1 VASNVLSKNPYSFS
15 GDERPSRATAVE
27 PLWRRILKPVA
38 SLKLTIVLFS
48 LAIFIILAG
57 TVAQIDMD
65 VWQVVHHYFRAFF
78 TWIPLR
84 IFFPRVS
91 SDGTPIYIP
100 GGFPFPGLWTVGAV
114 ACVNLLA
121 AHILR
126 FKAQAKGLRLVSGL
140 VVIAVGVG
148 LTTWV
153 IAGVGTV
160 PWSAL
165 WVGIKLAVAALL
177 AGAIYRLVTMDWSR
191 RLEAGFL
198 VVGTIILA
206 SVLTWLLV
214 ASDFVPADPSMRIL
228 WQLVQ
233 AGGAAVVS
241 LIGCFLAFRKRAG
254 IVLLHAGV
262 ILMMVNELFVGLQ
275 NEGYFIQG
283 AAEAEMQLQ
292 VGDVHDYVED
302 VRAVEF
308 AVIDP
313 SNAKTDSVTVVPK
326 RILLAGGTVRNEQ
339 LPFDL
344 KLVKFFQNSILLS
357 QIPPE
362 KRTEALLSHVPPKVP
377 NPATA
382 GPGLSDFPIQRPPG
396 TGVDSD
402 SKVDQ
407 SSAYVE
413 LLKKGS
419 SDTLGTYLVSTGML
433 PQNVTVDG
441 KTYQFDLRFQRT
453 YKPYTVALSKTQEIF
468 YPGTKMAKGYESYI
482 HLSDPTT
489 NTNRDAKIWMN
500 NPLRHHGETFYQSG
514 FVPGGD
520 GRSPTT
526 VLMVVANRGWMI
538 PYTGCMIVV
547 VGLLAQFLMVLVRF
561 LRRQSAEMAVQSAGG
576 ELPFEVSPAARSRNI
591 PAGAARPARRPTVET
606 PLTVPTGW
614 SATLGEFFPWVVV
627 AIFVGY
633 AASKAI
639 TPSTSTTAMNLYQF
653 GELPVQYGGRLV
665 PMDTLA
671 RTSLMAVSDKQ
682 TFISHANGDAKGK
695 TRPAIVWLL
704 DVITDSPDAE
714 TDQVFKFDNPEIV
727 ELLHLP
733 WTESHRYALKD
744 FEKYLPELD
753 KQAKL
758 ADAVEKGSRSV
769 FQKKVLEAYNRVNT
783 LSMLQGAFRGLQFP
797 MMPTEEDLKKDPEA
811 ATETAA
817 EIRRLLKLIPAFH
830 KQLHDFALP
839 AAVPVDATAERE
851 SLGDKAAKKPAD
863 EQPEWKWESF
873 AEAVD
878 IAYVERTILGR
889 EPAPATLSLAG
900 IFHAYLHNDPA
911 KFNVEVAKYRV
922 ALAADPPG
930 SLDVGKTD
938 FEAFFNHAEPFYYG
952 LILYVVAFVLACI
965 GFLGWRVPL
974 HRAAFWL
981 IVATLVIHTAALIGR
996 IYISGRPPVTNLY
1009 SAAVF
1014 IGWAG
1019 VLLGLV
1025 LEVVYRLGVGILVS
1039 SVAGFAGLL
1048 IAQLLAASGDTM
1060 AVPEAVLDT
1069 QFWLATHVVCVTLGY
1084 ATTFVAGVLG
1094 IIYLFES
1101 FFAHD
1106 FNAADS
1112 KKLARMIYGVVCF
1125 AIFFSFFG
1133 TVLGGLWADDSW
1145 GRFWG
1150 WDPKENGAL
1159 IIVIWNALVLHA
1171 RWDGLVKDR
1180 GLAMLAIGGNIAV
1193 AWSMFGVNELGVGL
1207 HSYGFTEGVKLAL
1220 ILFVASQL
1228 ALIAA
1233 GAIFKRNRNEL
1244 PSASRLAAEQ

>member
-27 PLWRRILKPVA
+27 PLWRRILKPLA

-57 TVAQIDMD
+57 TVAQVDMD

-126 FKAQAKGLRLVSGL
+126 FKAQAKGLRLFSGL
-140 VVIAVGVG
+140 VVIAIGVG

-165 WVGIKLAVAALL
+165 WVCIKLAVAALL

-198 VVGTIILA
+198 VIGTIIIAGL
-206 SVLTWLLV
+206 LIGLLV
-214 ASDFVPADPSMRIL
+214 ASDFVPDDSSMRIL

-233 AGGAAVVS
+233 GALAGGVLLA
-241 LIGCFLAFRKRAG
+241 GCILAFRKRAG

-275 NEGYFIQG
+275 NEGYFIKG
-283 AAEAEMQLQ
+283 AAEAQMQLQ
-292 VGDVHDYVED
+292 VGDVRDYVED
-302 VRAVEF
+302 IRAQEF

-326 RILLAGGTVRNEQ
+326 SIFLSGGTIHDER

-344 KLVKFFQNSILLS
+344 KVVKYFPNADIVA
-357 QIPPE
+357 IP
-362 KRTEALLSHVPPKVP
+362 KGEA

-382 GPGLSDFPIQRPPG
+382 GAGLVDFAVERRAG
-396 TGVDSD
+396 AGVDTD
-402 SKVDQ
+402 SKVDM
-407 SSAYVE
+407 SAMYVQ
-413 LLKKGS
+413 LLKKNS
-419 SDTLGTYLVSTGML
+419 AAPLGTYLVSLGL
-433 PQNVTVDG
+433 KPQDVTVDG
-441 KTYQFDLRFQRT
+441 KTYKIDLRFQRT

-500 NPLRHHGETFYQSG
+500 NPLRHHGETFYQSK
-514 FVPGGD
+514 FDPGDD
-520 GRSPTT
+520 GRGPTT
-526 VLMVVANRGWMI
+526 GLMVVANRGWMI

-561 LRRQSAEMAVQSAGG
+561 LRRQSAEMAVRSAAG
-576 ELPFEVSPAARSRNI
+576 ELPFETPPAARSRNI

-614 SATLGEFFPWVVV
+614 SATLGEFLPWVVV

-653 GELPVQYGGRLV
+653 GELPLQYGGRLV
-665 PMDTLA
+665 PFDTLA
-671 RTSLMAVSDKQ
+671 RNSLMAVSDKQ
-682 TFISHANGDAKGK
+682 TFISHANGDAKGQ

-727 ELLHLP
+727 DLLHLP
-733 WTESHRYALKD
+733 WTESHRYALQD
-744 FEKYLPELD
+744 FSKYLPELE

-758 ADAVEKGSRSV
+758 AEDVEKSARSV
-769 FQKKVLEAYNRVNT
+769 YQKKVLEANSRVDT
-783 LSMLQGAFRGLQFP
+783 WRMLQGAFRGLPFP
-797 MMPTEEDLKKDPEA
+797 MMPTEEELKKDPEA
-811 ATETAA
+811 ATEAAA

-830 KQLHDFALP
+830 KQLHDHALP

-851 SLGDKAAKKPAD
+851 SLGDKSAKKSAD

-873 AEAVD
+873 SEAFD

-900 IFHAYLHNDPA
+900 ILHAYSHNDPA

-952 LILYVVAFVLACI
+952 LVLYMVAFVLACI

-1025 LEVVYRLGVGILVS
+1025 LEVVYRLGVGIVVS

-1101 FFAHD
+1101 FFAHE

-1112 KKLARMIYGVVCF
+1112 KSLARMIYGVVCF

-1180 GLAMLAIGGNIAV
+1180 GLAMLAVGGNIAV

-1207 HSYGFTEGVKLAL
+1207 HSYGFTDGVKLAL
-1220 ILFVASQL
+1220 IVFVASQL

-1244 PSASRLAAEQ
+1244 PSASRLVAEQ